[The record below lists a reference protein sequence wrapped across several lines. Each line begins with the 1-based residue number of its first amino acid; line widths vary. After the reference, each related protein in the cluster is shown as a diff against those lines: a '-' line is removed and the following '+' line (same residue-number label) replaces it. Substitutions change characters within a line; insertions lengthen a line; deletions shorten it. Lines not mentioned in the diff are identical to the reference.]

1 MATRTYSVPSISCEH
16 CKKAIETEV
25 GKLFDVSSVDVDVA
39 AKTVTVEGEATD
51 EEIRYA
57 IEEAG
62 YDVEGTST

>member
-1 MATRTYSVPSISCEH
+1 VATRTYSVPSITCEH

-25 GKLFDVSSVDVDVA
+25 AKLFDVSSVGVDVP
-39 AKTVTVEGEATD
+39 AKTVTVEGEASD
-51 EEIRYA
+51 EEIRSA